1 MTKTTSLNWACCLIF
16 LCAFSTLSAQ
26 SNYQKATI
34 ILLNG
39 DTLSGFIEEQASLEL
54 SKSVKFR
61 INKEEKSRTYLPTE
75 LRSFRFETSGMKYE
89 SIRINS
95 ALDTTY
101 KQRLA
106 EVMIEGDVKLYKLQ
120 LPDQEKTVI
129 NNLQNI
135 VAYYIRKDNKI
146 HRLELIEKQVTGSN
160 NTGRSQT
167 SNIEVREYVGVL
179 KYLFSDCPAIYPNI
193 DRLRFKDSA
202 MESIV
207 KDYAEC
213 TNQQVVEIER
223 IQPFK
228 KRVEQSF
235 GLAFLRPLGST
246 SNDYGFMAGYYREI
260 SSLQR
265 SSFIS
270 FLFGAGYTFI
280 STERE
285 ALNVLYKDNFHMLT
299 IPAHVNFR
307 FNNNSS
313 WTPFL
318 TIGTTLKF
326 LEVDNFERMQF
337 APSFDLGGGVLY
349 KNIKFTVTRRDDAP
363 VPDSLLG
370 SGANNSNSRFWAFEL
385 AYIFRKTKK

>member
-1 MTKTTSLNWACCLIF
+1 MTKTTFLNWTCCLIF
-16 LCAFSTLSAQ
+16 LCAFTTLSAQ
-26 SNYQKATI
+26 RNYQKATI
-34 ILLNG
+34 TLLNG
-39 DTLSGFIEEQASLEL
+39 DTLSGFIEEQGSLEL
-54 SKSVKFR
+54 SQSVKFR
-61 INKEEKSRTYLPTE
+61 ITEEEKSRTYLPTE
-75 LRSFRFETSGMKYE
+75 LRSFRFATSGMKYE

-179 KYLFSDCPAIYPNI
+179 KYLFSDCPAIYPKI

-213 TNQQVVEIER
+213 TNQQVVEIDR

-228 KRVEQSF
+228 KKVEQSF

-326 LEVDNFERMQF
+326 LEVNNFERMLF